1 MVEAVLD
8 KILLNIDSKS
18 FAEKPTSEDV
28 GAIKNRI
35 AGLKR
40 EVTPKELFEA
50 IQRGQS
56 FTPAAMDG
64 KDGKSWQSQ
73 QVVCA
78 DIDND
83 DDDHNRL
90 PNPLRPEAA
99 QEILKR
105 HGIRA
110 SYIYKSFRYRDE
122 WPKYRIV
129 LVLEKPITDK
139 DTAQEATRKLAGL
152 FNSVCP
158 MCADTRVT
166 DPARLF
172 FGSRKDCTIS
182 ESTERTALEALQAL
196 PDPAKVQEPQQPRTR
211 QAPTDNPVFIA
222 RDEAR
227 QEIRRRWR
235 EIIPELARPAKKGV
249 NHEQSY
255 VCPMCGHGKGGD
267 GLTFDPKSA
276 GGETLKCFGCGFSGD
291 IIALYMEARGVDY
304 NEALKGCGAIIGV
317 QIDRDR
323 VPDRELSWNSVISE
337 RGADPGEQA
346 APLYRANEEIIKDYL
361 VFVADDTQSCNAFK
375 EIGFHAIALNGGNLG
390 NYLRGIVPIKNRFIL
405 ALDNTDEGRARAED
419 LKEDL
424 TSLGIVY
431 ADASADICNGEPSPF
446 FAKNNDAKGF
456 KRRSNAATKDP
467 EWKGMPEME
476 FDESVTLGELLSMD
490 LPPIEWLVQDYIPK
504 GIGLLAAAPKAGK
517 SLWSLDLAI
526 SVAAGIPFMGKT
538 CKAREVLYLDLE
550 GGKVRGQ
557 ERAQDIIA
565 GKTLTDEQKAT
576 AGANLHIVSKGR
588 KGMGLL
594 GAGFEKAIAGE
605 MKKHPGVELLI
616 IDVYQKVRGIPSRF
630 AQIYT
635 QDYEDVRKLRAI
647 ETEYNISILI
657 VHHTRKPK
665 GNELADPF
673 ELISGST
680 GLFGAV
686 DYSVILTCKRD
697 KSDARFYISGNDLRD
712 EYELAARFDRNKVAW
727 IIEGDVETVQ
737 AQKEMDAYLTDPI
750 ITVIK
755 KMTQTVNPWEFT
767 YKQFAA
773 TAENYNVWLDTFSR
787 KSQQEFAKK
796 LTQTYMTPLSFEGY
810 LVERRSGRDGNT
822 YKISY
827 NPEGAGNWS

>member
-1 MVEAVLD
+1 MVETVLN
-8 KILLNIDSKS
+8 KILLNIDSKP

-64 KDGKSWQSQ
+64 ADGKSWQSQ
-73 QVVCA
+73 QIICA

-83 DDDHNRL
+83 DKEHNRL

-182 ESTERTALEALQAL
+182 ESTERTALEKLTAL

-211 QAPTDNPVFIA
+211 QAPTDNPLFIA

-323 VPDRELSWNSVISE
+323 VPDRALSWNSVISE
-337 RGADPGEQA
+337 RGADPGTAGQDPGEQA
-346 APLYRANEEIIKDYL
+346 APKEVERWGAIPVNG
-361 VFVADDTQSCNAFK
+361 AD
-375 EIGFHAIALNGGNLG
+375 LM
-390 NYLRGIVPIKNRFIL
+390 
-405 ALDNTDEGRARAED
+405 DE
-419 LKEDL
+419 
-424 TSLGIVY
+424 
-431 ADASADICNGEPSPF
+431 DI
-446 FAKNNDAKGF
+446 
-456 KRRSNAATKDP
+456 
-467 EWKGMPEME
+467 
-476 FDESVTLGELLSMD
+476 
-490 LPPIEWLVQDYIPK
+490 PPLEWLVPD
-504 GIGLLAAAPKAGK
+504 LLPAEGVSIISAPSKSYKSFLAMQICLALSRGGK
-517 SLWSLDLAI
+517 FFGRQCEQR
-526 SVAAGIPFMGKT
+526 V
-538 CKAREVLYLDLE
+538 CLYADLE
-550 GGKVRGQ
+550 GGKRREQDRLRKMGATKEDLKNLYLVPGESIGVIGQ
-557 ERAQDIIA
+557 GLEEWIA
-565 GKTLTDEQKAT
+565 LQKKY
-576 AGANLHIVSKGR
+576 IP
-588 KGMGLL
+588 LL
-594 GAGFEKAIAGE
+594 KL
-605 MKKHPGVELLI
+605 VI
-616 IDVYQKVRGIPSRF
+616 IDIFMLVRPALGRYSGDAYRIDTTDIKKLSKVAKDLDI
-630 AQIYT
+630 
-635 QDYEDVRKLRAI
+635 AI
-647 ETEYNISILI
+647 LL
-657 VHHTRKPK
+657 VHHNNKVQK
-665 GNELADPF
+665 EADVF
-673 ELISGST
+673 NKMSGST
-680 GLFGAV
+680 GMSGAV
-686 DYSVILTCKRD
+686 TCAWQITKERF
-697 KSDARFYISGNDLRD
+697 SDDAIISIMGNDLESKQLVAYFDKQRWTWVCRGD
-712 EYELAARFDRNKVAW
+712 KETVEQARIDKEFFSDTDIAAIKKIVDSVGTWKGTYKDFCSLAENLGFRVEDGAQAAKEFSKKVDTYLTHLAA
-727 IIEGDVETVQ
+727 
-737 AQKEMDAYLTDPI
+737 
-750 ITVIK
+750 
-755 KMTQTVNPWEFT
+755 
-767 YKQFAA
+767 
-773 TAENYNVWLDTFSR
+773 
-787 KSQQEFAKK
+787 
-796 LTQTYMTPLSFEGY
+796 EGY
-810 LVERRSGRDGNT
+810 LVQKTLRNRSYLYTFQRANGQQQAVDLTDFG
-822 YKISY
+822 
-827 NPEGAGNWS
+827 EQEELQV